1 MPLLLKNLPPRLYFI
16 VVLQSLSPVG
26 PFATQRTAAH
36 RASLSSTISQ
46 SLLKLMSIV
55 LVMLSNQLILCRPL
69 LLLPSILPSIRVFS
83 SELALLHSAQAKSK
97 KRETFLV
104 VLHCPPSK
112 LALLTR
118 IRVLLFAFQSIL
130 EYLFLYYVLL
140 GICPNIYFLF
150 LYYVQF
156 L

>member
-1 MPLLLKNLPPRLYFI
+1 MSALQRSCGGLGKREEGCLAQRRLQEGELGLLSRIRNI
-16 VVLQSLSPVG
+16 
-26 PFATQRTAAH
+26 
-36 RASLSSTISQ
+36 
-46 SLLKLMSIV
+46 
-55 LVMLSNQLILCRPL
+55 SNQLILCRPL